1 MKYGCQHS
9 RLVHVLQDVVGE
21 VLDGQ
26 HHLLTGRPDLGLG
39 KREAISAFIP
49 EFKGEGVFDALVVS
63 PVVRASSS
71 RICNVQATDER
82 ALHLEGHF

>member
-1 MKYGCQHS
+1 M
-9 RLVHVLQDVVGE
+9 LEDIVGK

-39 KREAISAFIP
+39 KGEAVSAFIP
-49 EFKGEGVFDALVVS
+49 EFKGEGVFDALIVS

-71 RICNVQATDER
+71 RI
-82 ALHLEGHF
+82 